1 MDLQTLS
8 SMLTK
13 NKDNPAYVVKS
24 PKSKFYGY
32 TMSDIKAARDEILD
46 RRKGNKQPQLPK
58 SDLPRSDP
66 DWEQEGSGTGAWD
79 DLPVDPNALVEQ
91 LHLSL
96 ASIRAGNTSLKLKK
110 QVEYM
115 LGFLE
120 AAGEITQKEVHNI
133 LRSII

>member
-1 MDLQTLS
+1 
-8 SMLTK
+8 
-13 NKDNPAYVVKS
+13 
-24 PKSKFYGY
+24 
-32 TMSDIKAARDEILD
+32 MSDIKAARDEILD
-46 RRKGNKQPQLPK
+46 RRKGNKQPQFPK
-58 SDLPRSDP
+58 SDLPHSDP
-66 DWEQEGSGTGAWD
+66 DWEPPQTGIGSVDPGTWG
-79 DLPVDPNALVEQ
+79 LPHNVDPNTLVEQ

>member
-1 MDLQTLS
+1 MKS
-8 SMLTK
+8 LTGERGINSPGRK
-13 NKDNPAYVVKS
+13 YPSVVTYPAVTPTGNH
-24 PKSKFYGY
+24 PKKW
-32 TMSDIKAARDEILD
+32 KEV
-46 RRKGNKQPQLPK
+46 
-58 SDLPRSDP
+58 
-66 DWEQEGSGTGAWD
+66 EGSGSGI
-79 DLPVDPNALVEQ
+79 DLHVDPNTLVEQ

>member
-1 MDLQTLS
+1 MKF
-8 SMLTK
+8 LTGEK
-13 NKDNPAYVVKS
+13 K
-24 PKSKFYGY
+24 G
-32 TMSDIKAARDEILD
+32 IKLPQEYFTGMEPPDE
-46 RRKGNKQPQLPK
+46 
-58 SDLPRSDP
+58 
-66 DWEQEGSGTGAWD
+66 EMEGSGT
-79 DLPVDPNALVEQ
+79 VDPNVLVEQ